1 MPNNQ
6 TLSDHHNG
14 RADHHNGRDERLS
27 ACCTQPICIKLF
39 EHADAVGA
47 ELRLVGGAVRNAFAG
62 WPQKSPPDLDFAVDR
77 PIEEF
82 SCSLREA
89 GFSVYDTGLSH
100 GTVTVRADGASA
112 EITQLRVDDE
122 TDGRHAD
129 IRFTTDWQHDAHRR
143 DFTINALYLDG
154 QGQLYDPV
162 GGRDD
167 LKACRLR
174 FIGEPSQRLAE
185 DYLRLLRAFRF
196 LSVYPELEMTEADY
210 HALAEAV
217 RYLSRLSS
225 ERIGS
230 EYRQICSGA
239 AAAKVVAQM
248 SELDVDRQLFGAVMC
263 YPFAAQH
270 PYYTEL
276 CSVFAK
282 CEFPEQL
289 ALCLP
294 ATADLARLSL
304 SRKELRMLTKMKS
317 DYHGEVAAGFE
328 GVSWQR
334 SAYRMY
340 DIRRYAYLSA
350 VADDI
355 IRFCP
360 DRLRQIVYFEAP
372 SCPVSGLDI
381 QHSYNVSGADIA
393 ARLAVVRDRWIDS
406 DFTLTKDD
414 LLR

>member
-294 ATADLARLSL
+294 VTADLARLSL

-340 DIRRYAYLSA
+340 DIRRYAYLRA

-355 IRFCP
+355 VRFCP
-360 DRLRQIVYFEAP
+360 DRLRQIVYFKAP

-381 QHSYNVSGADIA
+381 QHIHNVSGADIA
-393 ARLAVVRDRWIDS
+393 AKLAVVRDRWIDS